1 MVELDFQSAKKQIEQ
16 EIEKLDLG
24 GTIELPIVSF
34 EKGEFKTYFFPDA
47 LTKEQ
52 IYDSLGIIKQYI
64 ENIRV
69 HTYDPNYVIFQSLG
83 PNLYDTKNFLSGIK
97 YKFISIGVNRV
108 EISKGGNL
116 LQEEVQSIV
125 EIIKYFFSKKQK
137 INFYERLVQLG
148 TKIYCHPTYI
158 KNKEDEKYF
167 NIIEEDWD
175 SLGGYTDIKTEIQET
190 VILPLLHP
198 GVFEKVSELA
208 RGKKIPN
215 YPSAILFEGPPGVGK
230 TSMARI
236 IASESKIPMVYI
248 PIENI
253 LSKYYGESA
262 KNLSQIFNYAEKFPR
277 VILFLDEIDSLAVS
291 REQGIVEATRRVL
304 SVLLR
309 KIDGFENKH
318 NVLTIGAT
326 NRAKDLDHALLS
338 RFDVII
344 RFPLPD
350 IKERLNIFKKYIKH
364 LQEEALMELAKISE
378 GFSGRNIR
386 DICEMAERKWA
397 RIIIKENRE
406 IVPPPKEIYQEIIHK
421 KKLEIE
427 LWNSSG

>member
-1 MVELDFQSAKKQIEQ
+1 MVELDFQTAKKQIEQ
-16 EIEKLDLG
+16 EIEKLDLEG
-24 GTIELPIVSF
+24 SIELPVVSF
-34 EKGEFKTYFFPDA
+34 EKGEFKTYFFPEV

-52 IYDSLGIIKQYI
+52 IYDTLGIIKQYI
-64 ENIRV
+64 ENIRI

-83 PNLYDTKNFLSGIK
+83 PNLYDTKNFLNGIK

-116 LQEEVQSIV
+116 LQEEVQSII

-208 RGKKIPN
+208 RGKKIHN

-262 KNLSQIFNYAEKFPR
+262 KNLSEIFNYAEKFSR

-291 REQGIVEATRRVL
+291 REQGIVEATRRIL

-309 KIDGFENKH
+309 KIDGFENKN

-344 RFPLPD
+344 RFLLPD
-350 IKERLNIFKKYIKH
+350 IRERFNIFIKYIKH
-364 LQEEALMELAKISE
+364 LQEKELLELAKISE

-397 RIIIKENRE
+397 RIIIKENKE
-406 IVPPPKEIYQEIIHK
+406 IVPPPKEIYEEIINK
-421 KKLEIE
+421 KKLEFE

>member
-1 MVELDFQSAKKQIEQ
+1 MQELDFQTSKNQIEQ
-16 EIEKLDLG
+16 EIEKFLSP
-24 GTIELPIVSF
+24 TSIELPIISF
-34 EKGEFKTYFFPDA
+34 EKGEFKAYFYPEI

-52 IYDSLGIIKQYI
+52 ILDALGIIKQYI
-64 ENIRV
+64 ENVRI
-69 HTYDPNYVIFQSLG
+69 HTFDPNYIVFQSMG
-83 PNLYDTKNFLSGIK
+83 SNLFDTKNLLSGIK

-108 EISKGGNL
+108 EITKSGNL
-116 LQEEVQSIV
+116 LQEEVQSIIEV
-125 EIIKYFFSKKQK
+125 IKYFYHKKQK
-137 INFYERLVQLG
+137 FNHYERLIQLG
-148 TKIYCHPTYI
+148 TKIYCHPSLI
-158 KNKEDEKYF
+158 QNKEDEKYF
-167 NIIEEDWD
+167 NIIEETWD
-175 SLGGYTDIKTEIQET
+175 SLGGYNDIKTEIQET
-190 VILPLLHP
+190 IILPLLHP
-198 GVFEKVSELA
+198 EVFEKVSELA

-236 IASESKIPMVYI
+236 IAFESKIPMVYI

-262 KNLSQIFNYAEKFPR
+262 KNLAEIFDCAEKFER

-309 KIDGFENKH
+309 KIDGFENKQ
-318 NVLTIGAT
+318 NILTIGAT
-326 NRAKDLDHALLS
+326 NRAQDLDHALLS

-344 RFPLPD
+344 QFPLPD
-350 IKERLNIFKKYIKH
+350 VNERFKIFKQYIKH
-364 LQEEALMELAKISE
+364 LSKEELIELAKISK
-378 GFSGRNIR
+378 GFSGRNIK

-397 RIIIKENRE
+397 RIIISENKE
-406 IVPPPKEIYQEIIHK
+406 IQPPPLDIYLEIINK

-427 LWNSSG
+427 LWNQSG

>member
-1 MVELDFQSAKKQIEQ
+1 MVELDFQTAKKQIEQ
-16 EIEKLDLG
+16 EIEKLDLEG
-24 GTIELPIVSF
+24 SIELPVVSF
-34 EKGEFKTYFFPDA
+34 EKGEFKTYFFPEV

-52 IYDSLGIIKQYI
+52 IYDTLGIIKQYI
-64 ENIRV
+64 ENIRI

-83 PNLYDTKNFLSGIK
+83 PNLYDTKNFLNGIK

-116 LQEEVQSIV
+116 LQEEVQSII
-125 EIIKYFFSKKQK
+125 EIIKFFFSKKQK

-190 VILPLLHP
+190 VILPLLHTE
-198 GVFEKVSELA
+198 VFEKVSELA
-208 RGKKIPN
+208 RGKKIHN

-262 KNLSQIFNYAEKFPR
+262 KNLSEIFNYAEKFSR

-291 REQGIVEATRRVL
+291 REQGIVEATRRIL

-309 KIDGFENKH
+309 KIDGFENKN

-344 RFPLPD
+344 RFLLPD
-350 IKERLNIFKKYIKH
+350 IRERFNIFIKYIKH
-364 LQEEALMELAKISE
+364 LQEKELLELAKISE

-397 RIIIKENRE
+397 RIIIKENKE
-406 IVPPPKEIYQEIIHK
+406 IVPPPKEIYQEIINK
-421 KKLEIE
+421 KKLEFE

>member
-1 MVELDFQSAKKQIEQ
+1 MVELDFQTAKKQIEQ
-16 EIEKLDLG
+16 EIEKLDLEG
-24 GTIELPIVSF
+24 SIELPVVSF
-34 EKGEFKTYFFPDA
+34 EKGEFKTYFFPEV

-52 IYDSLGIIKQYI
+52 IYDTLGIIKQYI
-64 ENIRV
+64 ENIRI

-83 PNLYDTKNFLSGIK
+83 PNLYDTKNFLNGIK

-116 LQEEVQSIV
+116 LQEEVQSII
-125 EIIKYFFSKKQK
+125 EIIKFFFSKKQK

-167 NIIEEDWD
+167 NIIEEDWN
-175 SLGGYTDIKTEIQET
+175 SLGGYIDIKTEIQET

-208 RGKKIPN
+208 RGKKIHN

-262 KNLSQIFNYAEKFPR
+262 KNLSEIFNYAEKFSR

-291 REQGIVEATRRVL
+291 REQGIVEATRRIL

-309 KIDGFENKH
+309 KIDGFENKN

-344 RFPLPD
+344 RFLLPD
-350 IKERLNIFKKYIKH
+350 IRERFNIFIKYIKH
-364 LQEEALMELAKISE
+364 LQEKELLELAKISE

-397 RIIIKENRE
+397 RIIIKENKE
-406 IVPPPKEIYQEIIHK
+406 IVPPPKEIYEEIINK
-421 KKLEIE
+421 KKLEFE